1 MIMKL
6 IPFVLHFPIMANVT
20 GSHTGADSMAREMMA
35 TMPQQ
40 TPPAMKV
47 PL

>member
-1 MIMKL
+1 MKL
-6 IPFVLHFPIMANVT
+6 ILFVVHFPIMANVT
-20 GSHTGADSMAREMMA
+20 GSHTMSLASMAREIMA